1 MADVKWAIM
10 NNFDVEGP
18 DPKHGISMVIS
29 DTADEAITKRIER
42 FRTGE
47 CDDYD
52 MNRDVEFTD
61 PITHELSDGWYI
73 ISQHAY
79 YYTVEEPDREI
90 HSVFTAWPVYVD

>member
-1 MADVKWAIM
+1 MANVKWAIM
-10 NNFDVEGP
+10 NQFDVEGP
-18 DPKHGISMVIS
+18 DPKYGISMVIS
-29 DTADEAITKRIER
+29 DTADEAINQRIER

-47 CDDYD
+47 YDDYD

-61 PITHELSDGWYI
+61 PITRELDDGCYI
-73 ISQHAY
+73 VSQHAY